1 MELIIRSPL
10 KLLTSCIAPGT
21 RKPSFRSARSDRSPA
36 DHGSVT
42 VFLALS
48 FVMVA
53 ALVLTIVES
62 ARSTAQRLYMQT
74 ALDSS
79 MESLFSQF
87 HRTLWEDYRIFGLE
101 YRTEA
106 DLRTEL
112 CDFMTPYLE
121 AKNLFPARVQAENLQ
136 FSEKAALTEDI
147 YFEEDVLEYMLYGA
161 IDSVL
166 HYAGKEAD
174 TQNLGTELSS
184 IFKQSEESAELI
196 ALQKEYQLDSRELTA
211 VEKAISAIAS
221 RCESIRSLHES
232 AGIALSLEDAGSFY
246 STKARFCQE
255 LDKLT
260 EDVQDYSRKADLLA
274 EKVAALR
281 ADFQQRSG
289 ALSDL
294 GREAVD
300 AELQEYES
308 YVSESGSV
316 RSQLEAMPA
325 QAASA
330 ASAADQLENEVE
342 EFEEWLA
349 EAIEEAEEDDDE
361 DDYDFSA
368 EISRFYR
375 GARSDWNGID
385 FPRFT
390 GSTSQI
396 NEKNKRI
403 LESVRELVNG
413 NLLKLLLPDGAVLP
427 AKTALYS
434 SPSFAADSSANPIE
448 TLLLGEYALKFF
460 HHYHQNDQA
469 EGALPPSESTALE
482 LEYLLAGKSS
492 DYDNLSTVLEKLLVL
507 REASN
512 LLFLYTNA
520 EKRQEARA
528 FVTAALCVTANPV
541 LISVFTFFVL
551 GIWALGQAIAD
562 VRLLL
567 QDGRVPLLHTN
578 DSWTMDLSGLL
589 NLGKGQGIDMGDSK
603 GSGLSYRDYLRA
615 FLYGEGLLHQS
626 VINTRMLTAIEGCI
640 NRGGTQTAGS
650 FSIDHC
656 LYALGTELT
665 SESRH
670 IMYEQGIVQLAAGGA
685 PESGYSFLANSY
697 YKYRSKTQ

>member
-1 MELIIRSPL
+1 MQDP
-10 KLLTSCIAPGT
+10 
-21 RKPSFRSARSDRSPA
+21 KPR
-36 DHGSVT
+36 GSVT

-48 FVMVA
+48 FVLVA
-53 ALVLTIVES
+53 ALVLTIAES

-101 YRTEA
+101 YRNDT

-112 CDFMTPYLE
+112 CDFMAPYLE

-161 IDSVL
+161 IDSVI
-166 HYAGKEAD
+166 HYAGGEAD

-184 IFKQSEESAELI
+184 IFERSEESAELI

-211 VEKAISAIAS
+211 VEKAVSAVAA

-246 STKARFCQE
+246 SAKARFCQE
-255 LDKLT
+255 LDRLT
-260 EDVQDYSRKADLLA
+260 EDVRDYSQKADKLA

-281 ADFQQRSG
+281 ADFQQRADG
-289 ALSDL
+289 LSEL

-300 AELQEYES
+300 AELREYES

-330 ASAADQLENEVE
+330 ASAADQIETEVE

-349 EAIEEAEEDDDE
+349 EAIEEAEDDD
-361 DDYDFSA
+361 DDDGYDFSYQ
-368 EISRFYR
+368 ISRFYR
-375 GARSDWNGID
+375 GARSDWNSIA
-385 FPRFT
+385 FPHFT

-396 NEKNKRI
+396 NEENKRI
-403 LESVRELVNG
+403 LESIRELVNG

-427 AKTALYS
+427 AKTSLYS
-434 SPSFAADSSANPIE
+434 NPAFAADSTANPVE

-460 HHYHQNDQA
+460 HHYHQNDKA

-482 LEYLLAGKSS
+482 LEYLLAGKSN
-492 DYDNLSTVLEKLLVL
+492 DYDNLSAVLEKLLVL

-528 FVTAALCVTANPV
+528 FVTAMLCVTANPV

-567 QDGRVPLLHTN
+567 QDGRVPLLHTK

-589 NLGKGQGIDMGDSK
+589 SLGKGQGIDLGDKK

-626 VINTRMLTAIEGCI
+626 VINTRMLTAIEGSI

-650 FSIDHC
+650 FAIDHC

-665 SESRH
+665 GESRH
-670 IMYEQGIVQLAAGGA
+670 IMYEQGIVQLAAGSTPA
-685 PESGYSFLANSY
+685 STYSFPVSSY

>member
-1 MELIIRSPL
+1 MQDP
-10 KLLTSCIAPGT
+10 
-21 RKPSFRSARSDRSPA
+21 KPR
-36 DHGSVT
+36 GSVT

-48 FVMVA
+48 FVLVA
-53 ALVLTIVES
+53 ALVLTIAES

-87 HRTLWEDYRIFGLE
+87 HRTLWEDYRIFALE
-101 YRTEA
+101 YRNDT

-112 CDFMTPYLE
+112 CDFMAPYLE

-161 IDSVL
+161 IDSVI
-166 HYAGKEAD
+166 HYAGGEAD
-174 TQNLGTELSS
+174 TQNLGTELSG

-211 VEKAISAIAS
+211 VEKAVSAVAA

-246 STKARFCQE
+246 SAKARFCQE
-255 LDKLT
+255 LDRLT
-260 EDVQDYSRKADLLA
+260 EDVRDYSQKADKLA

-281 ADFQQRSG
+281 ADFQQRADG
-289 ALSDL
+289 LSEL

-300 AELQEYES
+300 AELREYES

-330 ASAADQLENEVE
+330 ASAADQIETEVE

-349 EAIEEAEEDDDE
+349 EAIAEAEDDD
-361 DDYDFSA
+361 DDDGYDFSYQ
-368 EISRFYR
+368 ISRFYR
-375 GARSDWNGID
+375 GARSDWNSIA
-385 FPRFT
+385 FPHFT

-396 NEKNKRI
+396 NEENKRI
-403 LESVRELVNG
+403 LESIRELVNG

-427 AKTALYS
+427 AKTSLYS
-434 SPSFAADSSANPIE
+434 NPAFAADSTANPVE

-460 HHYHQNDQA
+460 HHYHQNDKA

-482 LEYLLAGKSS
+482 LEYLLAGKSN
-492 DYDNLSTVLEKLLVL
+492 DYDNLSAVLEKLLVL

-528 FVTAALCVTANPV
+528 FVTAMLCVTANPV

-567 QDGRVPLLHTN
+567 QDGRVPLLHTK
-578 DSWTMDLSGLL
+578 DSWTMSLSGLL
-589 NLGKGQGIDMGDSK
+589 SLGKGQGIDLGDKK

-626 VINTRMLTAIEGCI
+626 VINTRMLTAIEGSI

-650 FSIDHC
+650 FAIDHC

-665 SESRH
+665 GESRH
-670 IMYEQGIVQLAAGGA
+670 IMYEQGIVQLAAGSTPA
-685 PESGYSFLANSY
+685 STYSFPVSSY

>member
-1 MELIIRSPL
+1 MQEPRP
-10 KLLTSCIAPGT
+10 
-21 RKPSFRSARSDRSPA
+21 R
-36 DHGSVT
+36 GSVT

-48 FVMVA
+48 FALVA
-53 ALVLTIVES
+53 ALVLTIAES
-62 ARSTAQRLYMQT
+62 ARSTAQRLYLQT

-101 YRTEA
+101 YRTDA

-112 CDFMTPYLE
+112 CDFMAPYLE
-121 AKNLFPARVQAENLQ
+121 AKNLFPARVQAENIQ

-161 IDSVL
+161 VDSIL
-166 HYAGKEAD
+166 HFAGNEAD
-174 TQNLGTELSS
+174 AQSLGTELSS
-184 IFKQSEESAELI
+184 IFDRSEESAELI

-211 VEKAISAIAS
+211 VEKAVSAVAS

-246 STKARFCQE
+246 TAKARFCQA
-255 LDKLT
+255 LNKLT
-260 EDVQDYSRKADLLA
+260 EDVADYSRKADRLA

-281 ADFQQRSG
+281 SDFQQR
-289 ALSDL
+289 ADTLSAL

-300 AELQEYES
+300 AELREYES

-316 RSQLEAMPA
+316 RQQLEAMPA

-330 ASAADQLENEVE
+330 AAAADQLETEVE

-349 EAIEEAEEDDDE
+349 EAIEEAEEDEDE
-361 DDYDFSA
+361 DDYDFSY
-368 EISRFYR
+368 EITRFYR
-375 GARSDWNGID
+375 GARSDWNSIS

-396 NEKNKRI
+396 NEENKRI
-403 LESVRELVNG
+403 LESIRELVNG

-427 AKTALYS
+427 AKTTLYAN
-434 SPSFAADSSANPIE
+434 PSFAADSSANPVE

-469 EGALPPSESTALE
+469 ENALPPSQSTALE
-482 LEYLLAGKSS
+482 LEYLLSGKSS
-492 DYDNLSTVLEKLLVL
+492 DYDNLSAVLEKLLVL

-528 FVTAALCVTANPV
+528 FVTAMLCVTANPV

-567 QDGRVPLLHTN
+567 QDGRVPLLHN
-578 DSWTMDLSGLL
+578 NESWSMDLSGLL
-589 NLGKGQGIDMGDSK
+589 QLGRRQGISMGDSK

-626 VINTRMLTAIEGCI
+626 VINTRMLTAIESGI

-656 LYALGTELT
+656 LYALGTELS
-665 SESRH
+665 SEARH
-670 IMYEQGIVQLAAGGA
+670 VMFEQGIVRMAAGST
-685 PESGYSFLANSY
+685 PESAYSFPVSSY

>member
-1 MELIIRSPL
+1 MGQLMND
-10 KLLTSCIAPGT
+10 T
-21 RKPSFRSARSDRSPA
+21 KPR
-36 DHGSVT
+36 GSVT

-48 FVMVA
+48 FVLVA

-62 ARSTAQRLYMQT
+62 ARSTAQRLYLQT

-79 MESLFSQF
+79 VESLFSQF

-101 YRTEA
+101 YRSEA

-112 CDFMTPYLE
+112 CDFMSPYLT
-121 AKNLFPARVQAENLQ
+121 AKNLFPTRVQAENLQ

-161 IDSVL
+161 IDSVI

-174 TQNLGTELSS
+174 SQRLGTELSN
-184 IFKQSEESAELI
+184 IFQQSEESAELI
-196 ALQKEYQLDSRELTA
+196 ALQKKYQLDSRELTA

-246 STKARFCQE
+246 SAKSRFCQE
-255 LDKLT
+255 LDRLT
-260 EDVQDYSRKADLLA
+260 EDVRDYSQKADRLA
-274 EKVAALR
+274 EKVAELR
-281 ADFQQRSG
+281 SDFQQRAGELS
-289 ALSDL
+289 AL
-294 GREAVD
+294 GQEAVE
-300 AELQEYES
+300 AELREYES
-308 YVSESGSV
+308 YVSESGSI
-316 RSQLEAMPA
+316 RSQLEAMPD

-330 ASAADQLENEVE
+330 ASAADQVETEVE
-342 EFEEWLA
+342 EFEAWLE
-349 EAIEEAEEDDDE
+349 EAIAEAEEDEDE
-361 DDYDFSA
+361 DYDFSA
-368 EISRFYR
+368 AISRFYR
-375 GARSDWNGID
+375 SARGEWNSIA

-396 NEKNKRI
+396 NDENKRI
-403 LESVRELVNG
+403 LESIRELVNG
-413 NLLKLLLPDGAVLP
+413 NLLKLLLPDGAILP
-427 AKTALYS
+427 AKTSLYG
-434 SPSFAADSSANPIE
+434 SPAYAADSAANPIE
-448 TLLLGEYALKFF
+448 TLMLGEYALKFF

-469 EGALPPSESTALE
+469 ENALPPSASTALE
-482 LEYLLAGKSS
+482 LEYLLAGKSN
-492 DYDNLSTVLEKLLVL
+492 DYDNLSVVLEKLLVL

-512 LLFLYTNA
+512 LLFLYTNT

-528 FVTAALCVTANPV
+528 FVTAMLCVTANPV

-567 QDGRVPLLHTN
+567 QDGRVPLIHTK
-578 DSWTMDLSGLL
+578 DSWTLDLSGLL
-589 NLGKGQGIDMGDSK
+589 KLGKGQGIDMGDHK

-615 FLYGEGLLHQS
+615 FLYGEGLLHQA
-626 VINTRMLTAIEGCI
+626 VINTRMLTAIEGSI
-640 NRGGTQTAGS
+640 NRGGRQTAGS
-650 FSIDHC
+650 FAIDHC

-670 IMYEQGIVQLAAGGA
+670 IMYEQGIVQMAAGSTPA
-685 PESGYSFLANSY
+685 STYSFLASSY

>member
-1 MELIIRSPL
+1 MQPD
-10 KLLTSCIAPGT
+10 A
-21 RKPSFRSARSDRSPA
+21 KPR
-36 DHGSVT
+36 GSVT

-48 FVMVA
+48 FVLVA

-62 ARSTAQRLYMQT
+62 ARSTAQRLYLQT

-101 YRTEA
+101 YRSEA

-112 CDFMTPYLE
+112 CDFMAPYLT
-121 AKNLFPARVQAENLQ
+121 AKNLFPTRVQAENLQ
-136 FSEKAALTEDI
+136 FSEKAPLTEDI

-161 IDSVL
+161 IDSVI
-166 HYAGKEAD
+166 HYAGREAD
-174 TQNLGTELSS
+174 SQSLGTELSN
-184 IFKQSEESAELI
+184 IFQQSEESAELI
-196 ALQKEYQLDSRELTA
+196 ALQKKYQLDSRELTA

-221 RCESIRSLHES
+221 RCESIRSLHAS
-232 AGIALSLEDAGSFY
+232 AGIALSMEDAGSFY
-246 STKARFCQE
+246 GAKDRFCQE
-255 LDKLT
+255 LDRLT
-260 EDVQDYSRKADLLA
+260 EDVRDYSQKADRLA
-274 EKVAALR
+274 EKVADLR
-281 ADFQQRSG
+281 ADFQQRAG
-289 ALSDL
+289 ELSTL
-294 GREAVD
+294 GQEAVD
-300 AELQEYES
+300 AELREYES
-308 YVSESGSV
+308 YVSESGSI
-316 RSQLEAMPA
+316 RSQLEALPG

-330 ASAADQLENEVE
+330 AADADQVEADVE
-342 EFEEWLA
+342 EFEAWLEEAIA
-349 EAIEEAEEDDDE
+349 EAEDDEDE
-361 DDYDFSA
+361 DDYDFSYQ
-368 EISRFYR
+368 ISRFYR
-375 GARSDWNGID
+375 GARRDWDAIAL
-385 FPRFT
+385 PRYT

-396 NEKNKRI
+396 NDENKRI
-403 LESVRELVNG
+403 LESIRELVDG

-427 AKTALYS
+427 AKTNLYS
-434 SPSFAADSSANPIE
+434 APAYAADSAANPIE

-469 EGALPPSESTALE
+469 ENALPPSGSSALE
-482 LEYLLAGKSS
+482 LEYLLSGQSS
-492 DYDNLSTVLEKLLVL
+492 DYDNLALVLEKLLVL

-520 EKRQEARA
+520 EKRQEAQA
-528 FVTAALCVTANPV
+528 FVTAMLCVTANPV

-567 QDGRVPLLHTN
+567 QDGRVPLIHSN

-589 NLGKGQGIDMGDSK
+589 NLGKGQGINMGDSK

-626 VINTRMLTAIEGCI
+626 VINTRMLTAIEGSI
-640 NRGGTQTAGS
+640 NRGGSQTAGS
-650 FSIDHC
+650 FAIDHC

-670 IMYEQGIVQLAAGGA
+670 MMYEQGIVQMAAGST
-685 PESGYSFLANSY
+685 PEVTYSFLASSY